1 MISDF
6 FQTWAMCFFP
16 LVLLSLSLAAV
27 VEFIEDV
34 VKPNIPDTLILFLA
48 VGFLSLVLS
57 FVIGLH

>member
-1 MISDF
+1 MIGNF
-6 FQTWAMCFFP
+6 FTTWGTCF
-16 LVLLSLSLAAV
+16 LSLALLSLSLAAV

>member
-6 FQTWAMCFFP
+6 FQTWAMCFFS